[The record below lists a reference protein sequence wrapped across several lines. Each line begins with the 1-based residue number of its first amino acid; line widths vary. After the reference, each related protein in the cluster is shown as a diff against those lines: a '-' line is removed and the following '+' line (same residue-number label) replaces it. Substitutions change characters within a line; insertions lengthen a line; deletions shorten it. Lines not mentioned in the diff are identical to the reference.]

1 MKLNKSLLILST
13 TIFIFPTAHAD
24 VKIFHPGKH
33 KTDVSSMKEDIE
45 HNRDQIFTDG
55 IKINSL
61 ELKVNDQDVKINF
74 NKQQIDEYKE
84 KIKKNTN
91 TIDTNKE
98 NIEKHQQLIDNNER
112 NTIINEMKTKE
123 NQKRILVNTADI
135 IKNNRKI
142 SGVKSL
148 ISENTT
154 KINQLDFNQQ
164 RLETKTEH
172 KFSAMDKRIGNYH
185 HKAMAGISSAMSMSA
200 IPFVEGKRFSFGFGA
215 GSYGGQGAVS
225 FGSQFRLSEQIRSS
239 AYMSYDSNKSIG
251 VAAGISFGW

>member
-1 MKLNKSLLILST
+1 MKLNQSLMLST
-13 TIFIFPTAHAD
+13 MTMFIFQPAHAD

-55 IKINSL
+55 IKLNSL
-61 ELKVNDQDVKINF
+61 ELKVNDQELKINY
-74 NKQQIDEYKE
+74 NKQQIDEHKQGIDKNKSDINTNKE
-84 KIKKNTN
+84 KI
-91 TIDTNKE
+91 E
-98 NIEKHQQLIDNNER
+98 EQQKIINNNELH
-112 NTIINEMKTKE
+112 TIINDIKIKYDEKKILLNTEKITK
-123 NQKRILVNTADI
+123 NNKRISDAY
-135 IKNNRKI
+135 
-142 SGVKSL
+142 GL

-154 KINQLDFNQQ
+154 KINQLDLNQQ
-164 RLETKTEH
+164 RFEMKTEH
-172 KFSAMDKRIGNYH
+172 KFAAMDKRIGNYH
-185 HKAMAGISSAMSMSA
+185 HKAMAGVSSAMSMSA

>member
-1 MKLNKSLLILST
+1 MKLNQSLMVLT
-13 TIFIFPTAHAD
+13 TTMFIFQPAHAN
-24 VKIFHPGKH
+24 VRIFHPGKH

-91 TIDTNKE
+91 AIDTNKE

-123 NQKRILVNTADI
+123 NKKRILVNTADI
-135 IKNNRKI
+135 IKNNRNI
-142 SGVKSL
+142 SDVKSL

-164 RLETKTEH
+164 RFETKTEH
-172 KFSAMDKRIGNYH
+172 KFAAMDKRIGYYH
-185 HKAMAGISSAMSMSA
+185 HKAMAGVSSAMSMSA